1 MLMMPSEAIV
11 PNYELM
17 SHPPP
22 TVVLLMSHSTATG
35 HQTSTRR
42 KEGGGW
48 ILQRVNYELL

>member
-11 PNYELM
+11 SNYELT

-35 HQTSTRR
+35 HQTSDVNQEEGRR
-42 KEGGGW
+42 WVDTSES
-48 ILQRVNYELL
+48 